1 MDQADKTRQF
11 RQALG
16 SFATGVTIVTTLNGE
31 PIGVTANSFNSV
43 SLDPPLV
50 LWSLARS
57 SGSMEA
63 FRTSGHFA
71 VHILGAHQEELSAR
85 FARPGT
91 NKFEGMDWRSGVA
104 GSPVLADYLA
114 LFECRTV
121 ECYDGGDHVI
131 FVGQVDNFERRDVP
145 PLLFHAGRYAETRP
159 RTVPEERITDPE
171 DGRFSQDF
179 LMYLLSRAHFQSS
192 SATRALWRDLALSE
206 ADMLILSALSM
217 KGPLDRKTLQ
227 SELAHTGLS
236 PDDISLDG
244 LIGRD
249 LIVEGQ
255 GLQLGEKGKAA
266 FIRILTLS
274 KAVENE
280 LAKALGPEGTADLK
294 ALLRQIIEASDRLEI
309 SADNFLPHGQE

>member
-16 SFATGVTIVTTLNGE
+16 SFATGVTIVTTSNGE

-91 NKFEGMDWRSGVA
+91 NKFEGMGWRSGVA

-159 RTVPEERITDPE
+159 RPGPEERITDPE

-192 SATRALWRDLALSE
+192 SATRALWRDLGLTE

-280 LAKALGPEGTADLK
+280 LAKSLGPEGTADLK